1 MRQPERGLAA
11 ELHDDAGHSRA
22 TATGFHFGV
31 VDLQDVLERQRLEVQ
46 PVRGVVVGGHRL
58 RVAVDHHGL
67 KASLAQRGCRV
78 YAAVVELDT
87 LADPI
92 GPRTEDQHLGPF
104 GLRGHLCFGGG
115 VELVAAVVVGGLG
128 FELRR
133 AGVHR
138 LVYRVDAQAHA
149 Q

>member
-1 MRQPERGLAA
+1 M
-11 ELHDDAGHSRA
+11 
-22 TATGFHFGV
+22 
-31 VDLQDVLERQRLEVQ
+31 
-46 PVRGVVVGGHRL
+46 
-58 RVAVDHHGL
+58 
-67 KASLAQRGCRV
+67 